1 MSKGRGTVDADFPAQ
16 QAMEPFRTKDEAEGK
31 IRRRAKSKSKGSRT
45 IDAGPFR
52 TKDKTE
58 GKIWRRVKSKSKGEA
73 GIIQRSL
80 FLCLAEY
87 EDYGMVSYSILS
99 VKLCDLFALGGT
111 FSYAGCFTKPRL
123 QLQHVRKFSDNN
135 LPFFMGCGVW
145 RSNILLGG
153 GTEPR
158 YDHGPYANQPV
169 MGYFHHHPAR
179 QIYCFDKHTN
189 EFPLKE
195 MLRGNVQPLL
205 VELDDKLYA
214 LGKSVTGA
222 SFEVFDP
229 NDNEWSSLPYPPV
242 DCLSYPFAISDRRA
256 IYDQY
261 FAVAGR
267 RILVSDGT
275 ASYWFDTA
283 DPKQGWRGLDEFPF
297 MGSTVVVDD
306 GEQFVLFVFKPSDFD
321 VPHIS
326 VHLISYDF
334 EYIKR
339 DYSHVSLPL
348 DFPKCGPGYLGDLP
362 LSNHTLVHV
371 GDNTVCLLVL
381 SEQKTFMGV
390 AFQFIVNVGDEA
402 LTPFIIKFLP
412 MPMLVNE
419 CIDMDMASSAGQM
432 LGAFLL

>member
-1 MSKGRGTVDADFPAQ
+1 
-16 QAMEPFRTKDEAEGK
+16 MEPFRTKDKSEGK
-31 IRRRAKSKSKGSRT
+31 IRRRAKSKSKGE
-45 IDAGPFR
+45 DA
-52 TKDKTE
+52 
-58 GKIWRRVKSKSKGEA
+58 
-73 GIIQRSL
+73 IIQRREKFSWSIDWNADNRSL

-87 EDYGMVSYSILS
+87 EERGMVSYSILS
-99 VKLCDLFALGGT
+99 VKLRDLFP
-111 FSYAGCFTKPRL
+111 YAGYFQKRQL
-123 QLQHVRKFSDNN
+123 QLQQVGKFSGNN
-135 LPFFMGCGVW
+135 LAFFMGCGVW
-145 RSNILLGG
+145 RSNIVLGG

-158 YDHGPYANQPV
+158 YAHGPFPNQPV
-169 MGYFHHHPAR
+169 MGRFYHHPAR

-214 LGKSVTGA
+214 LGKAVTGA

-229 NDNEWSSLPYPPV
+229 NDNEWSSLPYPRMN
-242 DCLSYPFAISDRRA
+242 CRSYPFSISDRRA
-256 IYDQY
+256 INDQY
-261 FAVAGR
+261 FAIAGR
-267 RILVSDGT
+267 CILVSDGIE
-275 ASYWFDTA
+275 SHWFDTA
-283 DPKQGWRGLDEFPF
+283 DPKRGWRGLDQFSF

-339 DYSHVSLPL
+339 DYSRVSLPV
-348 DFPKCGPGYLGDLP
+348 DFPKCGPDYLGDLP
-362 LSNHTLVHV
+362 LSNHTLIHV
-371 GDNTVCLLVL
+371 GDKTVCLLVSS
-381 SEQKTFMGV
+381 SEQKRTFMGV

-402 LTPFIIKFLP
+402 LPPLIIKFLP

>member
-1 MSKGRGTVDADFPAQ
+1 MSKG
-16 QAMEPFRTKDEAEGK
+16 
-31 IRRRAKSKSKGSRT
+31 
-45 IDAGPFR
+45 
-52 TKDKTE
+52 
-58 GKIWRRVKSKSKGEA
+58 KGEEA
-73 GIIQRSL
+73 IIQRREKFSWSIDPNAYSRSL

-99 VKLCDLFALGGT
+99 VKLRDL
-111 FSYAGCFTKPRL
+111 FSYAGYFQKPQL
-123 QLQHVRKFSDNN
+123 QLQQVRKFSGNN
-135 LPFFMGCGVW
+135 LPFFLGCGVW

-229 NDNEWSSLPYPPV
+229 NDNEWSSLPYPRV
-242 DCLSYPFAISDRRA
+242 DCLSYPFAIRDRWA

-267 RILVSDGT
+267 RILVSDGI

-348 DFPKCGPGYLGDLP
+348 DFPKCCPGYLGDLP

-371 GDNTVCLLVL
+371 GDKIVCLLVS
-381 SEQKTFMGV
+381 SEQKWTFMCV
-390 AFQFIVNVGDEA
+390 AFQFIVNGGDEA
-402 LTPFIIKFLP
+402 LPPLIIKFLP
-412 MPMLVNE
+412 RSVLVDE